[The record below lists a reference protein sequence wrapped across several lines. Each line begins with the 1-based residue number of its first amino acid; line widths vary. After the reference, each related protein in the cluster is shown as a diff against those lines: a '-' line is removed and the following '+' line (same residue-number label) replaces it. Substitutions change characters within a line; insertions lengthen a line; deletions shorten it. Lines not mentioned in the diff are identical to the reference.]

1 MKMTDFEYAKY
12 LFALL
17 WNSDEDCCSKC
28 SRCPNNAEDKDCIA
42 IRSNG
47 TYDTDLCFM
56 GMKHYAEENAE
67 KK

>member
-12 LFALL
+12 LFGLL
-17 WNSDEDCCSKC
+17 WNSGEDCCSKC

-42 IRSNG
+42 SRSNG

-56 GMKHYAEENAE
+56 GMKRYAEENAD